1 MNDAEIINGLEDS
14 IEFTCKKCQKDCKRT
29 PCDMHFYKNIRD
41 LIKHQQA
48 EIEQLKFKNLA
59 LSQNRITMP
68 ERLEIVNNARDKA
81 IREFAEKLK
90 TNFAKLDYKTD
101 THRKTCDINFCDK
114 TVNWVIHDV
123 TSTEIDNLLK
133 EMTGGAD
140 NV

>member
-14 IEFTCKKCQKDCKRT
+14 IEFICKKCQKDCKRT

-90 TNFAKLDYKTD
+90 ATFPDRQDSRCTLDDCYTL
-101 THRKTCDINFCDK
+101 DI
-114 TVNWVIHDV
+114 
-123 TSTEIDNLLK
+123 IDNLVK
-133 EMTGGAD
+133 QMTGGEENA
-140 NV
+140 

>member
-1 MNDAEIINGLEDS
+1 MKIMNDAEIINGLEDS
-14 IEFTCKKCQKDCKRT
+14 IEFICKKCQKDCKRT

-90 TNFAKLDYKTD
+90 DVFV
-101 THRKTCDINFCDK
+101 
-114 TVNWVIHDV
+114 TVDGTFECSEVEEH
-123 TSTEIDNLLK
+123 IDNLVK
-133 EMTGGAD
+133 QMTGGENNA
-140 NV
+140 